1 MFDEFLGGLM
11 TLKKIQYGMFI
22 LFVLTTAVLTI
33 VNIDLSKQKLENR
46 AAIQV
51 LSREVSLMDKK
62 ITAFDKYKREI
73 DRHRFQESIFKLKY
87 PKFAEIAG
95 IVFSKSKKYD
105 FDPYL
110 IMAMIQ
116 VESNFEP
123 YAVSKAGAYGLMQ
136 VTYSVWKDELG
147 INFNRIF
154 EKEYNIELGI
164 MILKHYYEETNGDLL
179 KALFHY
185 NNGYKFNNTAYSAKV
200 ISTLFYSNKDK
211 GSKTEKEIENL
222 SI

>member
-1 MFDEFLGGLM
+1 MINKFLGGLM

-22 LFVLTTAVLTI
+22 LFALSTAVLTI

-51 LSREVSLMDKK
+51 LSREVALMDKK
-62 ITAFDKYKREI
+62 ITDFEKYKREI
-73 DRHRFQESIFKLKY
+73 DRHQFQESIFKLKY
-87 PKFAEIAG
+87 PKFAEIAR
-95 IVFSKSKKYD
+95 IVFSKSKKYG

-123 YAVSKAGAYGLMQ
+123 FAVSTAGAYGLMQ
-136 VTYSVWKDELG
+136 VNYSVWKDELG

-154 EKEYNIELGI
+154 EKDYNIDLGVR
-164 MILKHYYEETNGDLL
+164 ILKHYYDETNGDLL

-200 ISTLFYSNKDK
+200 ISTLFYANKDK
-211 GSKTEKEIENL
+211 ESKSKEEIENL